1 MTVLLTP
8 NWLEWYHFRHQRE
21 CFKSGSAFEDYVS
34 SLLRRHHADFINPS
48 PAGQLGDA
56 GSDGLADGG
65 HVLYACYGQRPGRN
79 AERETN
85 AKLRSDFERACA
97 QWDTFTEWRF
107 VTNAPIGPETAK
119 SYAELQRQH
128 GNGSTRPLRLRIWQP
143 EELWDNV
150 VSKLPIEVL
159 NEIFPGAPGVA
170 NLELADLL
178 PLLDEL
184 GRPDNDIEIA
194 ATILPV
200 PPNKMDFNNLPAASR
215 AEFNSGRIMAPRIER
230 WYADNSDPGLS
241 DAHGD
246 RFKEIYLSARAVTNE
261 PAAVLERIYV
271 AVAGEN
277 FRMDGKRA
285 NAAYA
290 VVAYFFDSCHI
301 FETPTVDLGGND
313 VVAN

>member
-1 MTVLLTP
+1 MLLTP
-8 NWLEWYHFRHQRE
+8 NWLEWYHFRHQQE
-21 CFKSGSAFEDYVS
+21 CFKSGTPFEDYVS
-34 SLLRRHHADFINPS
+34 SVLRRHHDDFVNPA
-48 PAGQLGDA
+48 PAGQLGD
-56 GSDGLADGG
+56 GGNDGLADAGR
-65 HVLYACYGQRPGRN
+65 VLYACYGQRPDRN

-85 AKLRSDFERACA
+85 AKFRSDFERGRD

-107 VTNAPIGPETAK
+107 VTNAPIGPETTK
-119 SYAELQRQH
+119 SYAELQQQH
-128 GNGSTRPLRLRIWQP
+128 AEGTDRPLRLRIWRP

-150 VSKLPIEVL
+150 VSKLPIDVL

-184 GRPDNDIEIA
+184 GQPDNGTETA
-194 ATILPV
+194 GTILPV
-200 PPNKMDFNNLPAASR
+200 PPNKMDFNNLPDASR
-215 AEFNSGRIMAPRIER
+215 AEFNSGRLMAPRIEK
-230 WYADNSDPGLS
+230 WYADGSDPGLS

-246 RFKEIYLSARAVTNE
+246 RFKEIYASARAVTDE

-290 VVAYFFDSCHI
+290 VVAYYFDSCHI
-301 FETPTVDLGGND
+301 FEMPPAELEGND
-313 VVAN
+313 VAAN